1 MTANQCTK
9 EYQQENNIGDQ
20 INRKVNT
27 QLLQGVKFID
37 NMKRMRQTQE
47 NQETREDHIIA
58 QEYCLIILENL
69 KKKLANIRSF

>member
-37 NMKRMRQTQE
+37 NKKRMRQTQE
-47 NQETREDHIIA
+47 N
-58 QEYCLIILENL
+58 L
-69 KKKLANIRSF
+69 

>member
-9 EYQQENNIGDQ
+9 EYQQENNMNEQ

-37 NMKRMRQTQE
+37 NKKRMRQTQE
-47 NQETREDHIIA
+47 NLQ
-58 QEYCLIILENL
+58 N
-69 KKKLANIRSF
+69 